1 MTQADLKELITFA
14 KVMKLEKETL
24 QEVLDQKDFADQY
37 GFDAELASHESYTM

>member
-1 MTQADLKELITFA
+1 MTREQLTELITFA

-37 GFDAELASHESYTM
+37 SVDKYVYQLVVGL

>member
-1 MTQADLKELITFA
+1 MTREQLTELIAFA

>member
-1 MTQADLKELITFA
+1 MTREQFKELITFA

-24 QEVLDQKDFADQY
+24 QEVLNQKDFADQY

>member
-1 MTQADLKELITFA
+1 MSREELKELITFA